1 LAGLEGIEEGW
12 EGRNAERIYLTLLGG
27 MRDLER
33 IAIRLE
39 RMNYELRK
47 EKERF
52 EAEREAGTDEG
63 AGS

>member
-1 LAGLEGIEEGW
+1 MAGLEGIEEGW